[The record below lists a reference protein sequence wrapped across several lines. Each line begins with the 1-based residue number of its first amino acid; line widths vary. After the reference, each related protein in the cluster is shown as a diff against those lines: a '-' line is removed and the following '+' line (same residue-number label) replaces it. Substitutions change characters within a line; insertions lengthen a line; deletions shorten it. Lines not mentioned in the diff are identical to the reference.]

1 MEKIS
6 APSHFTDR
14 EGGGFR
20 EWGAGAIEA
29 QSLDLRN
36 PKRVRINGEG
46 VHSLHWFPG
55 DARWDCINGWTESL
69 TEFSEYVSP
78 PEAPKAKPGKRKG
91 R

>member
-14 EGGGFR
+14 EGGGYR

-36 PKRVRINGEG
+36 PKRVRING
-46 VHSLHWFPG
+46 
-55 DARWDCINGWTESL
+55 WTESP
-69 TEFSEYVSP
+69 TELSEYVSP
-78 PEAPKAKPGKRKG
+78 PEAPKAKPGRRKG